1 MGVESCGVNNQGLFR
16 WLQEPPESSGLVYAE
31 GFQVGKVGCA
41 GFAHCVAI
49 LTTGCDSLLGS
60 HTMQSARAVKVLQSL
75 VAGTVVPGTHD
86 FVETV
91 GVDRV
96 DRGTAMGLQ
105 ARALQG
111 EAQG

>member
-1 MGVESCGVNNQGLFR
+1 M
-16 WLQEPPESSGLVYAE
+16 
-31 GFQVGKVGCA
+31 
-41 GFAHCVAI
+41 
-49 LTTGCDSLLGS
+49 LGS

-86 FVETV
+86 FVKTV

-96 DRGTAMGLQ
+96 DRGMAMELQ

-111 EAQG
+111 KA

>member
-1 MGVESCGVNNQGLFR
+1 MGIKGGGIKDQGLLR
-16 WLQEPPESSGLVYAE
+16 RLKEMPEGSGLVYAE

-86 FVETV
+86 FVKTV

-96 DRGTAMGLQ
+96 DRGTAMELQ